1 MSACQDCALGAAAAR
16 LALETCR
23 WQIVNVITTLTQEQQ
38 VSPINLLRADG
49 EGGREK
55 GAGVQRGKAAE
66 SLSGGCRP
74 GAGSHVPLLP
84 SAGWLDRIHPDL
96 TWRRVGLRQVLREGS
111 RTGVSGLASP
121 AHLHLCECG
130 NISSNRRERERGSGP
145 HRGVWGGRAP
155 SPAPLGWVDPSPP
168 HAAVKTQE
176 CSPRG
181 VSQVLAGDEHTSC
194 LLQRAA
200 GALAAQRHC

>member
-130 NISSNRRERERGSGP
+130 NISSNRRERERLWASSGCVGWP
-145 HRGVWGGRAP
+145 STLSSPSGVGRSIP
-155 SPAPLGWVDPSPP
+155 TPCCSE
-168 HAAVKTQE
+168 TQE

-181 VSQVLAGDEHTSC
+181 VSQVLAGDEHASC